1 MINYLT
7 MKKGFFLVSLLFLIN
22 IPGFSSDFKVLVFSK
37 TAGFRHSSIEPGI
50 AALKKMAAEKN
61 FSVDFSEDSGVF
73 TAARLKP
80 YRVVIFLNTTG
91 DLFNEEQKEAFIGY
105 IRSGGGFVGIHA
117 ASDTEFDWPWFG
129 GLVGAYFL
137 DHPNNPNV
145 KPGKFIVMLKNHWA
159 TRHMPDEFTYT
170 DEFYNF
176 RALPTH
182 VTPVLKVD
190 ETSYT
195 GGKHPD
201 FHPMSW
207 YHEYDGGRSFYTALG
222 HTHECYTD
230 PLFLQHV
237 WAGISYAAKIQP

>member
-7 MKKGFFLVSLLFLIN
+7 MKKGFFLISLLFLMN

-50 AALKKMAAEKN
+50 AALKKIAAEKN

-105 IRSGGGFVGIHA
+105 IRSGGGFVSIHA

-201 FHPMSW
+201 FHPMS
-207 YHEYDGGRSFYTALG
+207 
-222 HTHECYTD
+222 
-230 PLFLQHV
+230 
-237 WAGISYAAKIQP
+237 